1 MQLIQ
6 RVELCVGKD
15 NVVGWGQ
22 GFSVTPEVAS

>member
-6 RVELCVGKD
+6 HVELCVGKD

-22 GFSVTPEVAS
+22 EFFVTLEVAS